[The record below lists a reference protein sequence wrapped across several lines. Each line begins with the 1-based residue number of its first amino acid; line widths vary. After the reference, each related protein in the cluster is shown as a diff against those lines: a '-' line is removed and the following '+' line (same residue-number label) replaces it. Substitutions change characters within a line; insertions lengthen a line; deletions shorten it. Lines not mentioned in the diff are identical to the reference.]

1 MQRMQER
8 SAKDM
13 PARDRTRR
21 DLCAIARG
29 KISVGEIV
37 SVAVFVDDVA
47 LARERFVRFG
57 SVTNA

>member
-1 MQRMQER
+1 MQER

-29 KISVGEIV
+29 KISVGAIV
-37 SVAVFVDDVA
+37 SVAVFVA
-47 LARERFVRFG
+47 TLRYTRERFVRFG